1 MLFLASWA
9 GPVQS
14 FAGVSLFVCLF
25 ITTNRISRTCRIL
38 CLEKKIEKTENKS
51 I

>member
-1 MLFLASWA
+1 MRFLASWA

-14 FAGVSLFVCLF
+14 FAGVGLFVCLF
-25 ITTNRISRTCRIL
+25 ITTNHTSRMCLIL
-38 CLEKKIEKTENKS
+38 CLRKIEKTENKS